1 MSLENTENRV
11 DENYRIYLEKEKN
24 VREIKFRGKSL
35 VNIGSIKKGDW
46 VYGGIVYD
54 SDRVWIDV
62 AYFGQ
67 IIVDKET
74 VGQYTGLHDKNGKEI
89 YEGDIIKYKTIV
101 DGEFIKEVI
110 FYEGTFCIDECED
123 YKPLLNEL
131 NYCVEVISN
140 THENEELLEG

>member
-89 YEGDIIKYKTIV
+89 YEGDIVKVKHNNCIYIGKVKCDEEHCEYRIELV
-101 DGEFIKEVI
+101 DAYINLWKKLDIEVI
-110 FYEGTFCIDECED
+110 GNIYEN
-123 YKPLLNEL
+123 K
-131 NYCVEVISN
+131 
-140 THENEELLEG
+140 ELLEG